1 MQLIFSEF
9 DIISLPNE
17 SLIISANGASKT
29 DSKKLLNVLQEL
41 KNNNH
46 KKYQKNFST
55 GWYPPKNYH

>member
-29 DSKKLLNVLQEL
+29 DSK
-41 KNNNH
+41 
-46 KKYQKNFST
+46 
-55 GWYPPKNYH
+55 NY